1 MLHAQRL
8 HSIHQVSH
16 RAQHENEARFSQVL
30 ESVLMVTGVG
40 SMAGIAI
47 WAWILQIGSFG
58 PF

>member
-8 HSIHQVSH
+8 RPTHQVSVRTH
-16 RAQHENEARFSQVL
+16 RDDETRFSQVL

-40 SMAGIAI
+40 SMAGIAA
-47 WAWILQIGSFG
+47 WAWILQIGSLG